1 MTQNAEAYITA
12 PDPEQNYRI
21 AVPACLGRKPM
32 AEAFAENL
40 CPPGGLLPEGAWRSV
55 STPPSAQASVLM
67 PFARQVPADAGGRHG
82 RASMPVLTGETDDAT
97 AMSLRLYSRLL
108 PASRPFHGAA
118 YAVVESLSKL
128 AAVGADPMKSRLT
141 FQEYFERLHDKP
153 ERWGKPAAALLGA
166 LTAQLNLGLPSIGGK
181 DSMSGSF
188 EDLDVPPTLV
198 SFAVTMTKASKTIS
212 GAFKNAGS
220 YAVLLPIP
228 EDKETELPNWE
239 ALKAYYKNV
248 LAKIVGRL
256 CILPHSV
263 VQGRR
268 RGCCR
273 VRGWRSATSLGFAF
287 ETTAENAELLF
298 APRMRF
304 ASWRKL
310 PTADALDELSSTSRC
325 CSATYRYGKDCSSN
339 GRAPDSTTLIR
350 DAGCGTLERSSA
362 NKAETVAVERDS
374 AAR

>member
-1 MTQNAEAYITA
+1 MAYGYI
-12 PDPEQNYRI
+12 PGI
-21 AVPACLGRKPM
+21 AR
-32 AEAFAENL
+32 F
-40 CPPGGLLPEGAWRSV
+40 S
-55 STPPSAQASVLM
+55 
-67 PFARQVPADAGGRHG
+67 
-82 RASMPVLTGETDDAT
+82 
-97 AMSLRLYSRLL
+97 
-108 PASRPFHGAA
+108 PFHGAA

-248 LAKIVGRL
+248 LAKIADGSVFPHTSSRKAARL
-256 CILPHSV
+256 LPL
-263 VQGRR
+263 RR
-268 RGCCR
+268 
-273 VRGWRSATSLGFAF
+273 WRSAQVRLQVREDCRKRRAAF
-287 ETTAENAELLF
+287 CPEG
-298 APRMRF
+298 
-304 ASWRKL
+304 WR
-310 PTADALDELSSTSRC
+310 TRRGSSGRC
-325 CSATYRYGKDCSSN
+325 A
-339 GRAPDSTTLIR
+339 
-350 DAGCGTLERSSA
+350 
-362 NKAETVAVERDS
+362 
-374 AAR
+374 